1 MHVTSYVPCI
11 DAEADGPTGQPP
23 GESDAAKGG
32 VLLKSAFCISDC
44 IMAGP
49 LVAIVTVE
57 FAPA

>member
-1 MHVTSYVPCI
+1 MHVTAYAPCI
-11 DAEADGPTGQPP
+11 DAEADGPKGRPP
-23 GESDAAKGG
+23 GEPDAAKGG
-32 VLLKSAFCISDC
+32 VLLNSAICISDC